1 MNAIESH
8 VDYCLQLD
16 PTLTPMDRIY
26 LVNRVRNLVGDA
38 AETVPAAADPL
49 DNLDA
54 LVQAACDNGT
64 IEDLLPKRQILEA
77 ELMALGT
84 PTPSTA
90 NANFWQLY
98 QDAPK
103 KATDWFF
110 NLSRANNYI
119 QTRAIAKN
127 IGFTT
132 PTEYGDL
139 EITINLSKPEK
150 DPKAIAAAAHAA
162 KSGYPACQLCM
173 ENEGYAGRLDYPARA
188 NHRIIRFPLAGK
200 TWGFQYSPYAYFN
213 EHAIFLDAVHE
224 PMHINAQT
232 FNNLLDL
239 VTLLPHY
246 FVGSNADL
254 PIVGG
259 SMLAHEHYQ
268 GGRHTF
274 SMAVAPIE
282 KSFKLTDYPDVEAGI
297 VHWPMSVIRLTA
309 SDRTQLAAAAEHI
322 RAAWANYSDASVD
335 IKAHAEDGTP
345 HHTITPIARR
355 DNEDYQLDLV
365 LRDNQTSEQYP
376 DGIFHPHQDVQ
387 HIKKENIG
395 LIEVMGLAILPARLL
410 TELAEV
416 QKYLLDE
423 PNEIAPMHQAWA
435 DELKKTQTWTKA
447 NAEGQLRQAVG
458 RVFARVLE
466 DAGVFKQTE
475 DGQAAFARFINAL

>member
-1 MNAIESH
+1 MNAIQAH
-8 VDYCLQLD
+8 VDYCLQLNAA
-16 PTLTPMDRIY
+16 LTPLDRIY
-26 LVNRVRNLVGDA
+26 LTNRVRNLVGDA
-38 AETVPAAADPL
+38 AETVPAAQDPL
-49 DNLDA
+49 ANLDA
-54 LVQAACDNGT
+54 LVQAACDNGA
-64 IEDLLPKRQILEA
+64 IEDLLPRRQILEA

-84 PTPSTA
+84 PTPSVA
-90 NANFWQLY
+90 NAHFWQLY
-98 QDAPK
+98 QAAPK
-103 KATDWFF
+103 AATDWFF

-127 IGFTT
+127 IAFTT
-132 PTEYGDL
+132 PTDYGDL

-150 DPKAIAAAAHAA
+150 DPKAIAAAAKAA

-188 NHRIIRFPLAGK
+188 NHRIIRFSLAGR

-232 FNNLLDL
+232 FANLLDL
-239 VTLLPHY
+239 VTMFPHY

-274 SMAVAPIE
+274 AMAKAPIAHD
-282 KSFKLTDYPDVEAGI
+282 FALADYPDVQAGI

-309 SDRTQLAAAAEHI
+309 DDRTQLVHAAEHI
-322 RAAWANYSDASVD
+322 RAAWAKYSDPAVQ
-335 IKAHAEDGTP
+335 IKAVAADGTL

-355 DNEDYQLDLV
+355 VGDTYQLDLV
-365 LRDNQTSEQYP
+365 LRDNQTSAEYP

-410 TELAEV
+410 QELAEV
-416 QKYLLDE
+416 RKYLLDQ
-423 PNEIAPMHQAWA
+423 PNHIAAMHQPWA
-435 DELKKTQTWTKA
+435 DQLKASQTWQAAT
-447 NAEGQLRQAVG
+447 AEAQLRQAVG

-466 DAGVFKQTE
+466 DAGVFKQTPA
-475 DGQAAFARFINAL
+475 GQAAFARFIETL